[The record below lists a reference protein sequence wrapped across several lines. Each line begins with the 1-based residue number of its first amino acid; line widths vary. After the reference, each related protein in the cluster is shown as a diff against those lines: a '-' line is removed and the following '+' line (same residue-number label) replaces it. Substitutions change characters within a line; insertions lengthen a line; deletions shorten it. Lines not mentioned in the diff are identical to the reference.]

1 MIKFCQKTSIETR
14 VCRNINPAGT
24 NYSIW
29 MEQTSFITSK
39 CETQSGKK
47 KILLS
52 QGVQY
57 SIILDPSANGFGNAR
72 VSSGK
77 FCVGVAAKI
86 WLYIWA
92 SQRILFDRNKSFCSF
107 ISTSSRKSCTA
118 SVLELKKFS

>member
-14 VCRNINPAGT
+14 VCRNINLAGT

-29 MEQTSFITSK
+29 MEQTSFMTSK
-39 CETQSGKK
+39 CETQSGK

-57 SIILDPSANGFGNAR
+57 SIILDLSAYGFGNAR
-72 VSSGK
+72 VSSGEILRRSSRQNL
-77 FCVGVAAKI
+77 A
-86 WLYIWA
+86 IWA
-92 SQRILFDRNKSFCSF
+92 SQRMLFDQNKTFYSF
-107 ISTSSRKSCTA
+107 ISTSSRKSCAA